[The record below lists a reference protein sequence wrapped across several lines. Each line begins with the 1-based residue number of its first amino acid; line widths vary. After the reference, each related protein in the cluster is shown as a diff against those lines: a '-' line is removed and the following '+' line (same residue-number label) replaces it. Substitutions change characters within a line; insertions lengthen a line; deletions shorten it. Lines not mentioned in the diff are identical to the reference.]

1 LRQFL
6 DYTTVAKTAIMFGIG
21 VPELVV
27 ILLVALVVLGPRQL
41 PEVAKFLGKALAE
54 FRKATDD
61 ITAEF
66 GNAKN
71 MIEEEIRQAELAA
84 KEEENKKK
92 AIMTD
97 KSLPLTQPN
106 PPESPSLVPPEFT
119 VAQGKKEP
127 PAGESA

>member
-1 LRQFL
+1 
-6 DYTTVAKTAIMFGIG
+6 MFGVG
-21 VPELVV
+21 VPELVI

-54 FRKATDD
+54 FRKATDE

-71 MIEEEIRQAELAA
+71 LIEEEIRQAELAA
-84 KEEENKKK
+84 QAEENKKK
-92 AIMTD
+92 TGTSSVSSATAQPEPVEQ
-97 KSLPLTQPN
+97 SPLT
-106 PPESPSLVPPEFT
+106 PPDFT

-127 PAGESA
+127 PTGESA